1 MGRKAGKTK
10 AKGGPQRYRQSCPG
24 GLIILPHRTPCQ
36 PARAAETDEGTGHKH
51 QHQPQDDFI
60 VGKTVHE
67 QQQNEE
73 AGKPDFQ
80 DGQAKQPP
88 GTPSEPG
95 TDTGPKS
102 DDGQGPKKDAE
113 NTVHAY
119 LPVKDEARSLVLPLR
134 SGTAVPQE
142 SGGELRETGQG
153 DNGCPDTAIPEK
165 GVQENTPQS
174 SWGELRRPGKQRAAC
189 GLFSVAASPTAFF
202 PLPASS
208 GAPPASTH
216 RQNRKRPR
224 PSVSAAPKRTA
235 HSRHGMS

>member
-10 AKGGPQRYRQSCPG
+10 GKGGPQHYRQSCPG
-24 GLIILPHRTPCQ
+24 GSSSFPIE
-36 PARAAETDEGTGHKH
+36 RAASQHAPPKQMRAPAISISTSHKM
-51 QHQPQDDFI
+51 I
-60 VGKTVHE
+60 SLWGK
-67 QQQNEE
+67 
-73 AGKPDFQ
+73 Q

-88 GTPSEPG
+88 GPPSEPG

-102 DDGQGPKKDAE
+102 DDGQRPKKDAK

-174 SWGELRRPGKQRAAC
+174 SWGELRRSGKQRATC

>member
-24 GLIILPHRTPCQ
+24 GSSSFPIE
-36 PARAAETDEGTGHKH
+36 RAASQHAPPKQMRAPAISISTSHKM
-51 QHQPQDDFI
+51 I
-60 VGKTVHE
+60 SLWGKLSTNK
-67 QQQNEE
+67 QQNEE

-189 GLFSVAASPTAFF
+189 GLFSVAASPTVFF